1 MIVVKRLKGTVKWFS
16 PENGFGFIKTGS
28 KDLGDIFVSFS
39 SIQSDGFKTLKK
51 GRKVEFEFEKD
62 ERGSTAKKVIIIE

>member
-16 PENGFGFIKTGS
+16 PENGFGFIKADS
-28 KDLGDIFVSFS
+28 KSLEDIFVSFS

-51 GRKVEFEFEKD
+51 GQKVEFEFEKD
-62 ERGSTAKKVIIIE
+62 ERGNIARKVIIE